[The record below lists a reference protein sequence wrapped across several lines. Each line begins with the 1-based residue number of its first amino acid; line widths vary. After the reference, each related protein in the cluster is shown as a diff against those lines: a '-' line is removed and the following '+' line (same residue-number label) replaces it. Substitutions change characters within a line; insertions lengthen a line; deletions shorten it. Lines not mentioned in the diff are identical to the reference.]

1 MTTRIHPTA
10 LVDPKAE
17 LGEGVCIGPYCVVD
31 AKVRL
36 GAGTVLESF
45 VRVADY
51 VEVGENCRLFDHV
64 VLGRPPQ
71 DFGFREEETWVRIG
85 NGVTCRENV
94 TIHRASGE
102 GHETRVG
109 EGCYLME
116 GCHLGHNVV
125 LGDHCVLANKVG
137 LAGYAQVGDRVT
149 FGGMAGVHQF
159 VHIGRSCMVGGLSK
173 IVKDVPPFCMVDGR
187 PGRIF
192 GLNRVGLR
200 RQGFDGAARK
210 RIGELYET
218 LRTGSLPL
226 RAAVEALASRNPQ
239 DPYAQELLAF
249 SRICARGWTPWAER
263 RHGGVRAPEG
273 EAE

>member
-31 AKVRL
+31 AQVRR

-159 VHIGRSCMVGGLSK
+159 VHIGRACMVGGLSK
-173 IVKDVPPFCMVDGR
+173 IIKDVPPFCMVDGR
-187 PGRIF
+187 PGRIH
-192 GLNRVGLR
+192 GLNKVGLR
-200 RQGFDGAARK
+200 RQGFDAAAR
-210 RIGELYET
+210 RHLQDLFES

-226 RAAVEALASRNPQ
+226 RQGLADLATRNPE
-239 DPYAQELLAF
+239 DPYARELLDF
-249 SRICARGWTPWAER
+249 SRQCTRGWTPWAER
-263 RHGGVRAPEG
+263 RRGRGAPPE
-273 EAE
+273 EAVE